1 MKQGDLFSS
10 VCEMSSS
17 TSTSDASL
25 TVITSLDEH
34 GQTRI
39 DAVTCDECGTTQP
52 VDNFEISA
60 TGSIRRTCKSCRGGQ
75 AKVTNKLRKEVK
87 YPDETYACPTCDR
100 TMEDLQKRG
109 QPMLNRWV
117 LDHCHETKT
126 FRGWLCNSCNSAQG
140 RYKDDPDR
148 LLKAYHYLMEHRR
161 KHGL

>member
-117 LDHCHETKT
+117 LDHCHKT
-126 FRGWLCNSCNSAQG
+126 NEFRGWLCHACNRGIGCFNDDAKIFKNVIKYLKKKNEPSAV
-140 RYKDDPDR
+140 
-148 LLKAYHYLMEHRR
+148 
-161 KHGL
+161 